1 MLEDEA
7 VEVVGTDAGLV
18 IVGLDMLNEGIGYV
32 EVIIVVGLADAAVR
46 IAGFGLGDQ
55 LTKRRSTI

>member
-1 MLEDEA
+1 M
-7 VEVVGTDAGLV
+7 
-18 IVGLDMLNEGIGYV
+18 IVGLDMLNEGIWYV